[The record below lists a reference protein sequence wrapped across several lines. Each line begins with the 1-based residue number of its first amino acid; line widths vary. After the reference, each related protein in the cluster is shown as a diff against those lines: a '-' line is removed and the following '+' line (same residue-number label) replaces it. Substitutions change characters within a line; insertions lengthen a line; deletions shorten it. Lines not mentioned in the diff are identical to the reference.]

1 MAKEQFLHPETAE
14 LLKTLDEA
22 AHRSGVSRGQAFE
35 DFLHMAV
42 CALSGGRMEDQYLA
56 VVKKH
61 TEGKPGRRG
70 ADSLAVL
77 YGQAV
82 AAMEQTHGEI
92 IDVLGD
98 LFQGAITYGEHGQ
111 FLTPEHLCRAMA
123 KLTIGDVPDE
133 EAREQKSV
141 CDPACGSGRMLL
153 AVAEMQPHW
162 LFVGQDVDL
171 RCVRLTAINLALR
184 NLYGYV
190 IWGNSFS
197 NERRLVY
204 RTGFDLHGFLM
215 EVPVDDCPKPVRELA
230 TEQTSPPIAAATTG
244 EPPLP
249 SGEESDEP
257 TERRTNQLRLF

>member
-1 MAKEQFLHPETAE
+1 MAKEQFLHPETAD
-14 LLKTLDEA
+14 LLTTLDEA
-22 AHRSGVSRGQAFE
+22 ARRSGVSRGQAFE

-42 CALSGGRMEDQYLA
+42 CALSGGRMEEQYLA

-61 TEGKPGRRG
+61 SEGKPGRRG
-70 ADSLAVL
+70 VDSLATL

-82 AAMEQTHGEI
+82 AAMEQTRDEMK
-92 IDVLGD
+92 DVLGD

-123 KLTIGDVPDE
+123 RLTIGDISE
-133 EAREQKSV
+133 EESREQKSV

-204 RTGFDLHGFLM
+204 RTGFDLQGFLM
-215 EVPVDDCPKPVRELA
+215 EVPVEDCPKPVRALA
-230 TEQTSPPIAAATTG
+230 TEPTSPPIAAATTE
-244 EPPLP
+244 EPPAT
-249 SGEESDEP
+249 EEEQSDDP
-257 TERRTNQLRLF
+257 TARRTNQLRLF

>member
-1 MAKEQFLHPETAE
+1 MAKEQFLHPETAD

-22 AHRSGVSRGQAFE
+22 ARRSGVSRGQAFE

-42 CALSGGRMEDQYLA
+42 CALSGGRMEEEYLA

-61 TEGKPGRRG
+61 SDGKPGRRG
-70 ADSLAVL
+70 VDSLAAL

-82 AAMEQTHGEI
+82 AAMEQTRDEMK
-92 IDVLGD
+92 DVLGD
-98 LFQGAITYGEHGQ
+98 LFQGGITYGEHGQ

-123 KLTIGDVPDE
+123 RLTIGDIPEE

-141 CDPACGSGRMLL
+141 CDPASGSGRMLL

-204 RTGFDLHGFLM
+204 RTGFDLQGFLR
-215 EVPVDDCPKPVRELA
+215 EVPVEDCPKPVRELA
-230 TEQTSPPIAAATTG
+230 TEPSPPPIAAATGG
-244 EPPLP
+244 EPQVA
-249 SGEESDEP
+249 GEEKSEEP
-257 TERRTNQLRLF
+257 TEHRTNQLRLF

>member
-61 TEGKPGRRG
+61 ADGKPGRRG
-70 ADSLAVL
+70 VDSLAAL

-82 AAMEQTHGEI
+82 GAMEQTHGEI

-123 KLTIGDVPDE
+123 KLTIGDVPDD

-141 CDPACGSGRMLL
+141 CDPASGSGRMLL

-204 RTGFDLHGFLM
+204 RTGFDLTGFLS
-215 EVPVDDCPKPVRELA
+215 EVSVEDCPKPVRALA
-230 TEQTSPPIAAATTG
+230 TEPATHPIAAATTG
-244 EPPLP
+244 EPPVP
-249 SGEESDEP
+249 SREESGEP
-257 TERRTNQLRLF
+257 TASRTNQLRLF